1 LNVPYHKR
9 ESVTLICTQAVAAWS
24 EVARDSGNLS
34 LSRNWC
40 WNNGA
45 FCSGDSFMNMTIF
58 LALMIASA
66 AVYVLKTAVERLL
79 VREAARTKLS
89 DVRQQVAQTTR

>member
-1 LNVPYHKR
+1 
-9 ESVTLICTQAVAAWS
+9 
-24 EVARDSGNLS
+24 
-34 LSRNWC
+34 
-40 WNNGA
+40 
-45 FCSGDSFMNMTIF
+45 MNMTIF